1 MTSMAST
8 PGRRQNSTN
17 VRQHLPPAI
26 RRMRPAFRVLEHLAP
41 TVGARWAMRL
51 FCTPPTNGG
60 RRRDDRPGPGTVST
74 VTGPAGQRI
83 VAESWGDDGPL
94 VYLVHGWGGWRGQ
107 LGGFVVPL
115 VSAGHRVVAFDA
127 PAHGESGPGDLG
139 GARTSMR
146 EMAEAFAAVI
156 SMHGQPAAAIAH
168 SGGSPVTSAVIRDGY
183 WIPRVVFVAPAPDP
197 VVNMHQLLSVLGA
210 GPRTLRPM
218 SRLAET
224 IAHRPLADYDVTTL
238 PRHASVPTTLVIHD
252 EHDKEV
258 PATDGARVAEAWPEA
273 RLHRTAGLGHRRILR
288 DEDVIQSATSFVTG
302 AGVGAT
308 GWEHRSAEE
317 G

>member
-1 MTSMAST
+1 MTSA
-8 PGRRQNSTN
+8 PGRNQKRTN
-17 VRQHLPPAI
+17 VRTHLPPAI

-41 TVGARWAMRL
+41 ALGARWAMRL

-60 RRRDDRPGPGTVST
+60 LRRDDRPGPGTLST
-74 VTGPAGQRI
+74 VSGPAGQQI
-83 VAESWGDDGPL
+83 VTESWGDGPL

-107 LGGFVVPL
+107 IGAFVVPL

-146 EMAEAFAAVI
+146 EMAEALAAVI
-156 SMHGQPAAAIAH
+156 DAHGQPAAAIAH
-168 SGGSPVTSAVIRDGY
+168 SGGSPVTCAVIRDGCR
-183 WIPRVVFVAPAPDP
+183 IPRVVFVAPATNPLA
-197 VVNMHQLLSVLGA
+197 NMHQLLSVLGA

-224 IAHRPLADYDVTTL
+224 IARRPLADYDVTTL

-252 EHDKEV
+252 DHDKEV
-258 PATDGARVAEAWPEA
+258 PAADGARIVEAWPEA

-288 DEDVIQSATSFVTG
+288 DEDVIERATAFVTD
-302 AGVGAT
+302 AGVAEARM
-308 GWEHRSAEE
+308 EHRTADD